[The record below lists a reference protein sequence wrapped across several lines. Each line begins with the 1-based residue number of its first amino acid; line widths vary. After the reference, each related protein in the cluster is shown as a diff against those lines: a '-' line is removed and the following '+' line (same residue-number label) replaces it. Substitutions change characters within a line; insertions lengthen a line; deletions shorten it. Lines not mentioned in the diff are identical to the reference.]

1 MNVNLKRKE
10 YKMPGNM
17 IVINGV
23 ISYYVGDSK
32 MDEVIELLDKVGLKQ
47 DINPEYLR
55 DDGEAQAV

>member
-1 MNVNLKRKE
+1 
-10 YKMPGNM
+10 MPGNM